1 MHFNETTAV
10 RKSLPATPLWQWTA
24 TEIARAIRHKAISSV
39 EATQSVLDRIEQ
51 VNPRLNAIINLMT
64 DKALLQARQA
74 DELLAR
80 GTLLSPLHGVPV
92 TIKDNVDVKG
102 ERNTNGGVFRNRVSQ
117 HDSTIAEN
125 FNAAG
130 CVTLGMTN
138 LPEFALRFFSE
149 NPLFGRTLNPW
160 DEALTPGGSSG
171 GAASAVASGMGFIG
185 HGNDIG
191 GSIRYPAYACGV
203 YGLRPTWGT
212 VPQFDPGSPGGRAF
226 ASAFFSVEGPLA
238 RCVNDIRLGLEVLSR
253 KSIRDQAWVP
263 APLTYDEHRIK
274 RIALVTEIEGMRIE
288 PVIKDN
294 LRKTAAWLE
303 QDGYVVEE
311 ITLPDFLLATEVWS
325 KIVVAD
331 KTTMMGEVVAESG
344 SRDIQRAWRDMCD
357 VYGGAK
363 DLREYILAIAK
374 RDELRRR
381 YNEILAVYP
390 VIMLPISGQEPF
402 RWGDDLKGAD
412 HFRDVLLPAQ
422 IPLLSLVA
430 LNYPSMSVP
439 TGLRDGHV
447 PQGVQLFAADFR
459 ADLCM
464 QVAEDIEHHARMPF
478 AFGD

>member
-1 MHFNETTAV
+1 M
-10 RKSLPATPLWQWTA
+10 
-24 TEIARAIRHKAISSV
+24 
-39 EATQSVLDRIEQ
+39 
-51 VNPRLNAIINLMT
+51 
-64 DKALLQARQA
+64 
-74 DELLAR
+74 
-80 GTLLSPLHGVPV
+80 
-92 TIKDNVDVKG
+92 
-102 ERNTNGGVFRNRVSQ
+102 
-117 HDSTIAEN
+117 
-125 FNAAG
+125 
-130 CVTLGMTN
+130 
-138 LPEFALRFFSE
+138 
-149 NPLFGRTLNPW
+149 
-160 DEALTPGGSSG
+160 
-171 GAASAVASGMGFIG
+171 
-185 HGNDIG
+185 
-191 GSIRYPAYACGV
+191 
-203 YGLRPTWGT
+203 
-212 VPQFDPGSPGGRAF
+212 
-226 ASAFFSVEGPLA
+226 
-238 RCVNDIRLGLEVLSR
+238 
-253 KSIRDQAWVP
+253 P

-331 KTTMMGEVVAESG
+331 KTTMMGEVVAELG

-412 HFRDVLLPAQ
+412 HFRNVLLPAQ